1 MSKIIVRGGTM
12 RNLIRVSTVIAAMAG
27 AMLGAPALYAHADAP
42 GGGADH
48 AVFVQT
54 DDPAGNSIVAYA
66 RHDDGTLT
74 WSATY
79 PTGGNGARAAGA
91 AVDPLASQASLVYDS
106 RHRLLLAVNAGSN
119 SVSVF
124 GVSGDTLHLNQVIAS
139 GGAFPASIGVHGNL
153 AYVLDAGFA
162 GAVQGYR
169 IAGGRLHPIKE
180 SLRSL
185 GLGNGNPPPFL
196 QSPAQVGFTPDG
208 RKLVITMKGNG
219 GGSVYVYGVLH
230 NGRLSDTPTITAVG
244 GNAFAF
250 VFDPAG
256 RLVIVN
262 AAFGNLSTYRV
273 NSNGSLTLVSAGASD
288 GQAAAC
294 WVTAA
299 NGNYYAANA
308 GSGSLSH
315 YTIDGNGTVA
325 LGRSPAAS
333 GIPGAVD
340 SAASSDGH
348 FLYAQSGGSASVKAF
363 GIDGDGSL
371 TPIGSWTIPDGGSQ
385 EGIAAA

>member
-1 MSKIIVRGGTM
+1 M
-12 RNLIRVSTVIAAMAG
+12 RNLIRVSTVIAAMAS
-27 AMLGAPALYAHADAP
+27 ALLGAPALLANAAAP
-42 GGGADH
+42 GAGATE
-48 AVFVQT
+48 ASSAQT
-54 DDPAGNSIVAYA
+54 ADPAGNSIVAYA
-66 RHDDGTLT
+66 RHEDGTLT
-74 WSATY
+74 YAATY
-79 PTGGNGARAAGA
+79 PTGGTGARAAGA

-106 RHRLLLAVNAGSN
+106 GHRLLLTVNAGSN

-124 GVSGDTLHLNQVIAS
+124 SVSRDALHLNQVVAS

-162 GAVQGYR
+162 GYVQGYR
-169 IAGGRLHPIKE
+169 IAGGTLHPIAG

-185 GLGNGNPPPFL
+185 GLGNGNPPAFL

-208 RKLVITMKGNG
+208 TKLVITMKGNG
-219 GGSVYVYGVLH
+219 GGSVYVYGVSSD
-230 NGRLSDTPTITAVG
+230 GRLSSTPAITAVG

-250 VFDPAG
+250 VFDPAS

-262 AAFGNLSTYRV
+262 AAFGNLSTYTV

-288 GQAAAC
+288 GQIAAC

-299 NGNYYAANA
+299 NGNYYAANT
-308 GSGSLSH
+308 GSGSLSQ
-315 YTIDGNGTVA
+315 YTIDGNGTVV
-325 LGRSPAAS
+325 LGKSPDAT

-340 SAASSDGH
+340 SAASSDGR
-348 FLYAQSGGSASVKAF
+348 FLYAQSGGSGTVKAF
-363 GIDGDGSL
+363 AINGDGSL

>member
-1 MSKIIVRGGTM
+1 M
-12 RNLIRVSTVIAAMAG
+12 RQLIKLSTVIAALAT
-27 AMLGAPALYAHADAP
+27 ALLGAPAVLAHAAAP
-42 GGGADH
+42 TAGADH

-54 DDPAGNSIVAYA
+54 NDPAGNSIVAYT
-66 RHDDGTLT
+66 RHNDGTLT
-74 WSATY
+74 WAATY

-91 AVDPLASQASLVYDS
+91 AVDPLASQSSLVYDS
-106 RHRLLLAVNAGSN
+106 GHGLLLGVNAGSN

-124 GVSGDTLHLNQVIAS
+124 SISGDTLHLNQVVAS
-139 GGAFPASIGVHGNL
+139 DGPFPASIGVHGDL

-162 GAVQGYR
+162 GYVQGYR
-169 IAGGRLHPIKE
+169 IAGGTLHPITG

-185 GLGNGNPPPFL
+185 GLGNSNPPAFL

-208 RKLVITMKGNG
+208 SKLVITMKGNG
-219 GGSVYVYGVLH
+219 GGSVYVYGISAD
-230 NGRLSDTPTITAVG
+230 GRLSANPAITAVG

-256 RLVIVN
+256 RLVLVN
-262 AAFGNLSTYRV
+262 AAFGNLSTYSL
-273 NSNGSLTLVSAGASD
+273 NGNGSLSLVSAGASD
-288 GQAAAC
+288 GQIAAC

-308 GSGSLSH
+308 GSGSLSQ
-315 YTIDGNGTVA
+315 YTIDSNGTVV
-325 LGRSPAAS
+325 LQKSPAAA

-348 FLYAQSGGSASVKAF
+348 FLYAQSGGSGSVKAF
-363 GIDGDGSL
+363 AVSGNGSL
-371 TPIGSWTIPDGGSQ
+371 SPVGSWTIPDGTSQ